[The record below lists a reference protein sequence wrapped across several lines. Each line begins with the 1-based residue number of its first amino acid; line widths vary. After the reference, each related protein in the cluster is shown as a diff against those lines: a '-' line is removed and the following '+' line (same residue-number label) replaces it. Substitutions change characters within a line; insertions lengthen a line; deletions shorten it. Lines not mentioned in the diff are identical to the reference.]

1 MPPIVPPPSDLLSA
15 PIPSDAPVVNGAPV
29 APPATSPVVSS
40 RRLTIYY
47 QDAGT
52 SPVAPIIDAG
62 IDVAQPVLDRLAE
75 YTGERSQINNIPV
88 VGLPIQTVGF
98 RAEQPQQGQQ
108 EYVNTIPNVK
118 DEFNRVVTQFDQVAV
133 RPDDLGVNYKADN
146 NGGPRN
152 RYLYLYNRLAIN
164 SANASGHEAV
174 VNSTL
179 LATRGHNPANQFVT
193 ETISQNKEDNRIT
206 LGSFFYKNA
215 GNLSNG
221 VNYATGSYVASQ
233 PATATDAPPMTIE
246 QMKDIGL
253 NIMFEAVQGRAGL
266 DFAIRSNDA
275 GDIAE
280 AETRMSLPSEQRIGK
295 RVSLGRFTPAFQIKK
310 LTGVEKPNN
319 SNFIDNTD
327 DIQTYGSQYNVYSQF
342 DSLISIGQI
351 ALCVAMILAYV
362 LLLSALTAL
371 INAFNLSGDA
381 DAQARASSFATLGNN
396 EKKRLLG
403 ASVLQNSG
411 VYPLSQVDI
420 GDIAS
425 QFLGTN
431 GIFSYTRHRTEEC
444 LNAGIQEFFGFS
456 FSGFGTT
463 SGNEGTGIAAGQ
475 QLANTSLR
483 VLTESGRLNVILREI
498 LRSGISLVEDTALDL
513 TGLASVTGIGNLI
526 RKIRDLKIVRFIN
539 VLMGM
544 GDKVKFEFDIRAK
557 AAANIN
563 NGTVNR
569 SLAVTG
575 SNTSYVDSLPDT
587 RQNYISKSRLSNQ
600 TGLAWSNKTAGM
612 LGLPLVGGANTFN
625 NVGLGKYNRNGF
637 STHWDEMGLNVGTP
651 ANYQSSQ
658 ITTLS
663 DKEAQ
668 SGRISANVVR
678 DVEEA
683 LEADFMPFYIHDLR
697 TNEILSFHA
706 FLEEASE
713 DFSVE
718 YTAQDGYGRMD
729 KVQIYK
735 GTTRNV
741 SVNFK
746 MVAMNPEDHDIM
758 WYKVNRLAMMIY
770 PQWTQGRKVTVDNL
784 KFIQPFSQIPGATPV
799 IRLRLGDLYKTNYSK
814 MAVARLFGASTLED
828 YNVDSQNSPPSTS
841 AEAPAPKQP
850 APNQTT
856 GGAATRD
863 RAKKMQERAFG
874 TTDSD
879 GGTAKTNTTRGSRSR
894 AATNVPTYQVDH
906 VLNPNDTLVFKVRHF
921 PNLSHY
927 RINGAPFSGNDRSR
941 ILAKVT
947 RFGTDESTSS
957 VYVKPEKF
965 IPDVTIGVTTNQ
977 TANIQSLQSTPITG
991 VGADEGGAPRPAAEV
1006 LMTVD
1011 RLNNSD
1017 LFDKPN
1023 TVNLF
1028 NQLATNQ
1035 DNSIPATA
1043 QPDRNATE
1051 IVNPTNFYSETDNP
1065 VMKAFKSS
1073 GGKGLAGVIT
1083 SFKVDY
1089 SEAKG
1094 NWGIDTSNYLRAPM
1108 FVTVQL
1114 QMAVIHDITPGL
1126 DSKGIMMAPIWPVGK
1141 TSNYFVNNGNI
1152 GADDTT
1158 DLSSPVATS
1167 GPLNGIGNQDAN
1179 DYFAVDKGTPLY
1191 YDRKD

>member
-15 PIPSDAPVVNGAPV
+15 PIPSDAS
-29 APPATSPVVSS
+29 ATSPVASS

-47 QDAGT
+47 QDVGT
-52 SPVAPIIDAG
+52 SPVAPTIDAG

-75 YTGERSQINNIPV
+75 YTGERTQVNNIPV

-98 RAEQPQQGQQ
+98 GEEIELAQQKHI
-108 EYVNTIPNVK
+108 VRFSPNAIVDFMTMPTITSDP
-118 DEFNRVVTQFDQVAV
+118 RIVTHDKF
-133 RPDDLGVNYKADN
+133 GIHYKTDN
-146 NGGPRN
+146 ANGPRN
-152 RYLYLYNRLAIN
+152 FALGLYENGIN
-164 SANASGHEAV
+164 QGSPEHGQNV
-174 VNSTL
+174 DRTL
-179 LATRGHNPANQFVT
+179 LATRNHNDVNMFITQDIA
-193 ETISQNKEDNRIT
+193 QNKADGKIT

-221 VNYATGSYVASQ
+221 VNYATGSYVANQ

-266 DFAIRSNDA
+266 DFAIRSNNA

-351 ALCVAMILAYV
+351 ALCIAMILAYV
-362 LLLSALTAL
+362 LLLSSLTAL
-371 INAFNLSGDA
+371 INAFNLIGDA
-381 DAQARASSFATLGNN
+381 DAQARASSFASLGNN

-411 VYPLSQVDI
+411 VYPLSQVDA

-425 QFLGTN
+425 QFLGVN

-456 FSGFGTT
+456 FSGFSTT
-463 SGNEGTGIAAGQ
+463 SGNEGTGITAGQ
-475 QLANTSLR
+475 QVASTALR
-483 VLTESGRLNVILREI
+483 VLTESGRLNVILREL
-498 LRSGISLVEDTALDL
+498 LRSGITLVEDTAVDF
-513 TGLASVTGIGNLI
+513 TGGASIAGIGNLI

-557 AAANIN
+557 AAENIN
-563 NGTVNR
+563 NGTVNS

-612 LGLPLVGGANTFN
+612 LGLPLAGGANTFN

-663 DKEAQ
+663 DKERLNAAQ
-668 SGRISANVVR
+668 SGRIAANVVR

-735 GTTRNV
+735 GTTRTV

-770 PQWTQGRKVTVDNL
+770 PQWTQGRKVTVENL
-784 KFIQPFSQIPGATPV
+784 RFIQPFSQIPGATPV

-828 YNVDSQNSPPSTS
+828 YNVDSQNPSPPTS
-841 AEAPAPKQP
+841 ANAPAPTQP
-850 APNQTT
+850 APNQTS
-856 GGAATRD
+856 GGEATRN
-863 RAKKMQERAFG
+863 RAEKMQQRAFG
-874 TTDSD
+874 TTNSD
-879 GGTAKTNTTRGSRSR
+879 GGTAQPNTTRGSRSR
-894 AATNVPTYQVDH
+894 AATNVPTYQVDE
-906 VLNPNDTLVFKVRHF
+906 VLSPDDTLVFKVRHF

-941 ILAKVT
+941 ILAKVIRTT
-947 RFGTDESTSS
+947 RNEI
-957 VYVKPEKF
+957 YVKPEKF

-991 VGADEGGAPRPAAEV
+991 PRSTAGEVQMAEEV
-1006 LMTVD
+1006 RMTVD

-1035 DNSIPATA
+1035 DNPTPAPAQSAANATA
-1043 QPDRNATE
+1043 

-1126 DSKGIMMAPIWPVGK
+1126 DSNGIMMAPIWPVGK
-1141 TSNYFVNNGNI
+1141 TSNYFVNNGNL
-1152 GADDTT
+1152 GADGTT
-1158 DLSSPVATS
+1158 ALSSPVATS
-1167 GPLNGIGNQDAN
+1167 GPLNGIGNLDAN